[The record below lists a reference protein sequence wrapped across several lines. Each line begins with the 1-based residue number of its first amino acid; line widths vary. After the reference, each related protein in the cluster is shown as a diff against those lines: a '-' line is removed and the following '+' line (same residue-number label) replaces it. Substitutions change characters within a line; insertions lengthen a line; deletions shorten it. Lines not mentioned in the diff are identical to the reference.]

1 MRISKWS
8 SYVCSSDLHST
19 RLTFAAD
26 VASALFQT
34 RGIAVQLDDARDIE
48 RIANE
53 LAQTSRL
60 GYEHGLVAG
69 ADTAQLDSELSNA
82 RAEVTR
88 LQAALRTAKRS
99 LLEIGRASC
108 RERVCQYVYISV
120 VAVSLNNKH
129 R

>member
-19 RLTFAAD
+19 RLTLAAD

-88 LQAALRTAKRS
+88 LQAAFRTGNRPLS
-99 LLEIGRASC
+99 VLIGHTNSPTHTLVIEHC
-108 RERVCQYVYISV
+108 
-120 VAVSLNNKH
+120 
-129 R
+129 

>member
-99 LLEIGRASC
+99 LLLRSEGRRVGKECVSTC
-108 RERVCQYVYISV
+108 RTRWSPY
-120 VAVSLNNKH
+120 N
-129 R
+129 